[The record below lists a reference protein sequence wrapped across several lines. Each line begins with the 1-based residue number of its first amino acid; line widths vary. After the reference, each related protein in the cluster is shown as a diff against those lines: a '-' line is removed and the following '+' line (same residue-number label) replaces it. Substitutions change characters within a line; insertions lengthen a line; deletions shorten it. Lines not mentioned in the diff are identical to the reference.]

1 MGMSAVKSIAVL
13 TSGGDSQGMN
23 AAVRSVVRSALFHG
37 LEVYAVQR
45 GYAGLINDDIRRMDL
60 RSVGDIIQRGGTI
73 LQTARC
79 KEFLTPEGQQ
89 KGADNLR
96 KRGIDGLVVIGGDGS
111 YQGANKLS
119 KLGIKTMGLP
129 GTIDNDIPF
138 TDFTI
143 GFDTAVSIVVDA
155 INKLRDTMSSHERS
169 SVVEVMGRHCGDIA
183 LYAGLASGAETI
195 LVPEVPYD
203 LDEISQRMASNF
215 QQGKRHSIVV
225 VAEGVGRG
233 EDIAAEI
240 TKRNGIEPRV
250 TVLGHIQRGG
260 TPTHND
266 RILASRL
273 GDFAVYKLI
282 EGESG
287 KSCGVIKGELVLTD
301 IDTVVHTKKDF
312 DLNLY
317 QLAKRLSQ

>member
-1 MGMSAVKSIAVL
+1 MSDIKSIAVL

-23 AAVRSVVRSALFHG
+23 AAVRAVVRSALFHG

-45 GYAGLINDDIRRMDL
+45 GYYGLIHDDLRQMDL

-79 KEFLTPEGQQ
+79 KEFMTPEGQEL
-89 KGADNLR
+89 AAENLR
-96 KRGIDGLVVIGGDGS
+96 RRGIGGLVVIGGDGS
-111 YQGANKLS
+111 YQGASKLS
-119 KLGIKTMGLP
+119 KLGIRTMGLP

-143 GFDTAVSIVVDA
+143 GFDTAVSICVDA
-155 INKLRDTMSSHERS
+155 INKLRDTMTSHERS
-169 SVVEVMGRHCGDIA
+169 SIVEVMGRHCGEIA

-195 LVPEVPYD
+195 LVPEIDYD
-203 LDEISQRMASNF
+203 IDEVASRMRDNF
-215 QQGKRHSIVV
+215 AHGKRHSIILIS
-225 VAEGVGRG
+225 EGVGRG
-233 EDIAAEI
+233 EDISKQI
-240 TKRNGIEPRV
+240 TERIGIDPRV

-273 GDFAVYKLI
+273 GDFAVRRLI
-282 EGESG
+282 EGDSSKG
-287 KSCGVIKGELVLTD
+287 CGVINGELVATD
-301 IDTVVHTKKDF
+301 IHQVVSTKRPF
-312 DLNLY
+312 NRELY
-317 QLAKRLSQ
+317 ELAQRLSQ

>member
-1 MGMSAVKSIAVL
+1 MSSVKSIAVL

-23 AAVRSVVRSALFHG
+23 AAVRAVVRSALYNG
-37 LEVYAVQR
+37 LDVYGVQR
-45 GYAGLINDDIRRMDL
+45 GYQGLINDDLFKMDL

-79 KEFLTPEGQQ
+79 KEFMTPEGQQ
-89 KGADNLR
+89 RGADVLR
-96 KRGIDGLVVIGGDGS
+96 ARGIDGLVVIGGDGS

-155 INKLRDTMSSHERS
+155 INKIRDTMSSHERS

-195 LVPEVPYD
+195 IVPEVPID
-203 LDEISQRMASNF
+203 MAHVSERMESNF
-215 QQGKRHSIVV
+215 AKGKRHSIVV
-225 VAEGVGRG
+225 VAEGAGRG
-233 EDIAAEI
+233 EDVAREI
-240 TKRNGIEPRV
+240 TKGCGLEPRV

-260 TPTHND
+260 TPTAID

-273 GDFAVYKLI
+273 GDFAVHQLMA
-282 EGESG
+282 GESG
-287 KSCGVIKGELVLTD
+287 KACGIIRGELVTTD
-301 IDTVVHTKKDF
+301 IDTVVHSKKPF
-312 DLNLY
+312 NMEMYNLA
-317 QLAKRLSQ
+317 LRLSQ